1 MSIPKRFDGTVRV
14 AGSLWRGFKEA
25 VNPGVAEYGEVVGK
39 DTSAMR
45 SNLAL
50 YYGARFTGQVAHN
63 TFLAA
68 ILVIAA
74 TSSHSAMGL
83 SSVIVAMAVS
93 SMIFGLPGGALADRL
108 GAGRGFAV
116 GAALRASVVALAL
129 ISGPSTLAITWLAFV
144 YAAVSQVHSTSEMAL
159 VKALCRQSPGRVHS
173 LLVAMQYCGQAAG
186 FFIVTP
192 ALYYAGG
199 PQAAIAGALGIILLH
214 LVLTNLLAARLRGS
228 VARDEAPRHRH
239 FDGVRQTFSVFAH
252 SVQARDALAVN
263 SVKSLVTHVI
273 LVAFPLYIR
282 QDLSLGTEGAALV
295 LVPGIAGAVAGLA
308 WAASGLTLDG
318 TARAMRL
325 SIAGL
330 AIGIFAL
337 ASLDYGVSAA
347 FVYSQVPPLVH
358 FEAALNTTAVVAMP
372 VAFLIGAALSVA
384 LVSSRAALT
393 AAAPANLQSRVFAV
407 HATTS
412 DAIVVLPL
420 LFAGVIAETLGA
432 RSTLAMLGALCGVT
446 WLMVWHPRFQ
456 VGIFARRSEAS
467 A

>member
-1 MSIPKRFDGTVRV
+1 
-14 AGSLWRGFKEA
+14 
-25 VNPGVAEYGEVVGK
+25 
-39 DTSAMR
+39 MR

-68 ILVIAA
+68 VLVIAG
-74 TSSHSAMGL
+74 TSDHAAMGL
-83 SSVIVAMAVS
+83 SSVIVAMALS
-93 SMIFGLPGGALADRL
+93 SIIFGLPGGALADRL
-108 GAGRGFAV
+108 GPGKGFAV
-116 GAALRASVVALAL
+116 GAGLRGSVVALAL
-129 ISGPSTLAITWLAFV
+129 IAGPSPITVAWLAFV

-159 VKALCRQSPGRVHS
+159 VKALCHQSPGRVHS
-173 LLVAMQYCGQAAG
+173 LLVAMQYGGQAAG
-186 FFIVTP
+186 FFVVTP
-192 ALYYAGG
+192 ALYYLGG
-199 PQAAIAGALGIILLH
+199 TQAAIAGALGIVLVH
-214 LVLTNLLAARLRGS
+214 LALTNILAARLRGA
-228 VARDEAPRHRH
+228 VQPDPGPRHRH
-239 FDGVRQTFSVFAH
+239 FDGLRQTFAVFAH
-252 SVQARDALAVN
+252 SAPARDALAVN

-295 LVPGIAGAVAGLA
+295 LVPGIAGAAIGLA
-308 WAASGLTLDG
+308 WSATGLTLDG
-318 TARAMRL
+318 AVRAMRL

-330 AIGIFAL
+330 AIAIFAL

-347 FVYSQVPPLVH
+347 FVYSQLPSLVH

-372 VAFLIGAALSVA
+372 VAFLIGATLSVA

-420 LFAGVIAETLGA
+420 IFAGVLAEMLGA
-432 RSTLAMLGALCGVT
+432 RMVLAVLATLCGVT
-446 WLMVWHPRFQ
+446 WLLVWHPRFQ
-456 VGIFARRSEAS
+456 VGIFARRSEAEPAPS
-467 A
+467 HT